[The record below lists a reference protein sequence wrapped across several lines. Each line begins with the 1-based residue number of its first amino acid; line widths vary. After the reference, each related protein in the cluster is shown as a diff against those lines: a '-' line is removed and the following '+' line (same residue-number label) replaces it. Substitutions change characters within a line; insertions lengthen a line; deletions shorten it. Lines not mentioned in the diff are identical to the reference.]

1 MNEAISALAASNT
14 TETLHPVDV
23 LAATVAPAEKKVGEL
38 TESEFKRVENFIFN
52 DLLAVDQ
59 NAKTE
64 VGWAESEITKI
75 ETEVK
80 TEATAAEVKVETTE
94 SELQKI
100 EAAALHTVTDVSEKI
115 RNVFVDAEQFVVK
128 EAKKIWHIAAGGG
141 STLRNP
147 G

>member
-23 LAATVAPAEKKVGEL
+23 LVATVAPAEKKVGEL

-64 VGWAESEITKI
+64 VRRAESEITKV

-80 TEATAAEVKVETTE
+80 AEATAAEVTAE

-100 EAAALHTVTDVSEKI
+100 EDAALRTVTSITEKA

-128 EAKKIWHIAAGGG
+128 EAKKIWHLPHNSVIK
-141 STLRNP
+141 NP
-147 G
+147 A